1 MRRQRRSLQQHQP
14 HRPLLRPDA
23 PQPLPLDADSAP
35 EPLRQD
41 QAFARPSMQPN
52 LPHQPPQQHRLPR
65 RHILPTL
72 HRPPMARLPVAR
84 LFMA

>member
-14 HRPLLRPDA
+14 HRPLLRPDV
-23 PQPLPLDADSAP
+23 PQPLPPDAVSVP
-35 EPLRQD
+35 VPLRQD

-52 LPHQPPQQHRLPR
+52 LPPLLLQQHRLPR
-65 RHILPTL
+65 RHILP
-72 HRPPMARLPVAR
+72 RSPMARPPVAR